1 MKYSLSSPIN
11 QMIAFDFEYLFDRFI
26 EHENERQSSSSQS
39 SGNSGLNL
47 SR

>member
-11 QMIAFDFEYLFDRFI
+11 QMIAFDFEYLFDKFI
-26 EHENERQSSSSQS
+26 ENETERQNSSSQS